1 MIPLSEFEPH
11 RACELA
17 EQAARSSARSPS
29 RHRPRLLEFTEIRL
43 RVHGRYPLV
52 NYM

>member
-1 MIPLSEFEPH
+1 MMLPSELDQH
-11 RACELA
+11 LACTLA
-17 EQAARSSARSPS
+17 EQAARSPARSPS
-29 RHRPRLLEFTEIRL
+29 RHRPRLPEFPEIRL